1 MNIVC
6 GFPYFFSSN
15 VIKNSKN
22 PIINCHGGNLP
33 NYRGGSPLSWQIIN
47 NEKNIF
53 ISTLLIAKGTDDGK
67 ILLKKKFRLKKNMNI
82 LDVQNKANSI
92 FPKLVIQSIDLILN
106 KKKLKRQIGKIKVYK
121 QRNPADS
128 FFVPKKTKYLE
139 LKNLHRATFPLYCPP
154 FFLDNNNLIFIEKF
168 KLTNKNKE
176 NKNFQNKFYL
186 KLKDLNIVISK
197 YKKKFYINQ
206 NKKMNII
213 SKLMSYIFAKLLPF
227 VDRMTYLRYFN
238 QPFSNSPK
246 SNKENYYKLFKKAEI
261 NTYSVKDV
269 DLLEKE
275 YDYSINRDWLNSL
288 ALETQIVIKKS
299 ELNYAHGRV
308 LYTILRNYLS
318 TLKQDIKKINIIETG
333 TARGFSAMC
342 MAKALSDSEF
352 EGSICTL
359 DVLPHYKR
367 MFWNCISDHSKG
379 SQTRHDLLGD
389 WADLSERY
397 IIFFSRIY
405 QTYTK

>member
-1 MNIVC
+1 
-6 GFPYFFSSN
+6 
-15 VIKNSKN
+15 
-22 PIINCHGGNLP
+22 
-33 NYRGGSPLSWQIIN
+33 
-47 NEKNIF
+47 
-53 ISTLLIAKGTDDGK
+53 
-67 ILLKKKFRLKKNMNI
+67 
-82 LDVQNKANSI
+82 
-92 FPKLVIQSIDLILN
+92 
-106 KKKLKRQIGKIKVYK
+106 
-121 QRNPADS
+121 
-128 FFVPKKTKYLE
+128 
-139 LKNLHRATFPLYCPP
+139 
-154 FFLDNNNLIFIEKF
+154 
-168 KLTNKNKE
+168 
-176 NKNFQNKFYL
+176 
-186 KLKDLNIVISK
+186 
-197 YKKKFYINQ
+197 
-206 NKKMNII
+206 MNII

-397 IIFFSRIY
+397 IIFFQGFTRHILNKIAIPRINFAFLDGAH
-405 QTYTK
+405 TYEDVMFEFNTISKRQKEGDIVVFDDYNEKNFPGIVKAVNYIASEMRYEIKLVHNKNTYRDYAIAKKIVS

>member
-1 MNIVC
+1 
-6 GFPYFFSSN
+6 
-15 VIKNSKN
+15 
-22 PIINCHGGNLP
+22 
-33 NYRGGSPLSWQIIN
+33 
-47 NEKNIF
+47 
-53 ISTLLIAKGTDDGK
+53 
-67 ILLKKKFRLKKNMNI
+67 
-82 LDVQNKANSI
+82 
-92 FPKLVIQSIDLILN
+92 
-106 KKKLKRQIGKIKVYK
+106 
-121 QRNPADS
+121 
-128 FFVPKKTKYLE
+128 
-139 LKNLHRATFPLYCPP
+139 
-154 FFLDNNNLIFIEKF
+154 
-168 KLTNKNKE
+168 
-176 NKNFQNKFYL
+176 
-186 KLKDLNIVISK
+186 
-197 YKKKFYINQ
+197 
-206 NKKMNII
+206 
-213 SKLMSYIFAKLLPF
+213 MSYIFAKLLPF
-227 VDRMTYLRYFN
+227 VDRLTYLRYFN

-246 SNKENYYKLFKKAEI
+246 SNKENYYKLFKEAEI

-275 YDYSINRDWLNSL
+275 YGYSINRNWLNSL

-379 SQTRHDLLGD
+379 SQTRNNLLGD

-397 IIFFSRIY
+397 IIYF
-405 QTYTK
+405 QGYTKHILNKISIPRINFAFLDGAHTYEDVMFEFNSISKQQKEGDIVVFDDYNEKNFPGIVKAVNYISSEMKYEIKLVHNKNTSRDYAIAKKIVS